1 MDSAQMPRNGSGVFS
16 LASGY
21 EATDGQTAEASQHN
35 LPLEDIAQDLN
46 AARPIVA
53 GGTGATTASG
63 ARTNLAVPGTAA
75 DDTITGDWTISGDWT
90 ITGTWDMSGST
101 LTLPDDVV
109 TLGKIADA
117 ALSGSDATLITGTA
131 GTNGNLA
138 QWNGDGDL
146 VDGPDVLDED
156 DMASDSDGAV
166 PTQQSV
172 KAYVTARR
180 TRETAL
186 TTSGAAEYGFTGIVA
201 GANRITVMFSAVS
214 GAGTD
219 DFLIQIGD
227 SGGYETTGYSAA
239 SAYVSGSGNDVFSST
254 AGFPINTVNSAST
267 VLSGAVVLTRID
279 GNTWVASG
287 VLHDS
292 NVPGTPTVT
301 GTKTLSAELDRI
313 RLKTSGSDN
322 FDGGT
327 LNIIVET

>member
-1 MDSAQMPRNGSGVFS
+1 MEIETIDPALVDSGTGSAAGTVAFTPTAGIPQS
-16 LASGY
+16 DVQAAIEQVQNNFTGRILSAGTGLTGGGNLSADRAFAVD
-21 EATDGQTAEASQHN
+21 EATD
-35 LPLEDIAQDLN
+35 AQ
-46 AARPIVA
+46 
-53 GGTGATTASG
+53 
-63 ARTNLAVPGTAA
+63 
-75 DDTITGDWTISGDWT
+75 
-90 ITGTWDMSGST
+90 M
-101 LTLPDDVV
+101 
-109 TLGKIADA
+109 
-117 ALSGSDATLITGTA
+117 TA
-131 GTNGNLA
+131 GT
-138 QWNGDGDL
+138 DGKF
-146 VDGPDVLDED
+146 PD
-156 DMASDSDGAV
+156 AA
-166 PTQQSV
+166 TV
-172 KAYVTARR
+172 KTYVEARR

-186 TTSGAAEYGFTGIVA
+186 TTSGAAEYGFTGIAA
-201 GANRITVMFSAVS
+201 GVNRITVMFSAVS

-267 VLSGAVVLTRID
+267 VISGAVVLTRID
-279 GNTWVASG
+279 GNTWAASG

-292 NVPGTPTVT
+292 NVPGTPTIA

>member
-63 ARTNLAVPGTAA
+63 ARTNLAVPGKAA
-75 DDTITGDWTISGDWT
+75 TETITGGWTVSGNWT

-117 ALSGSDATLITGTA
+117 ALSGDDATLITGTA

-146 VDGPDVLDED
+146 VDGPNVLDED

-180 TRETAL
+180 TRSTAV
-186 TTSGAAEYGFTGIVA
+186 TTSGAAEYGFTSIAA
-201 GANRITVMFSAVS
+201 GANRITVMLSAVS

-227 SGGYETTGYSAA
+227 SGGYETSGYSGT
-239 SAYVSGSGNDVFSST
+239 SVVQDGSGNNALSS
-254 AGFPINTVNSAST
+254 AGGYPINSLGAST
-267 VLSGAVVLTRID
+267 VVSGAVVLTRID

-292 NVPGTPTVT
+292 NVPGTPTVA

-313 RLKTSGSDN
+313 RIKTTGSDN

-327 LNIIVET
+327 INIIVET